1 MKLLFLL
8 AAAAV
13 CVAAIPVPETT
24 TFGQFKARYGKN
36 YIGAEHELREAIFN
50 ANLAKIASLNQQD
63 SSATYGVNE
72 FADLSE
78 DEFRSQKLG
87 FKAGGSF
94 KCKGPNATMTGLRA
108 ADDSVDWRT
117 KGAVT
122 PVKNQGG
129 CGSCWAFSTVA
140 DIEGAVFLKTGKLV
154 SLSEQDLVD
163 CDTID
168 QGCNGGLMDQAM
180 STVVAAGGLESEAD
194 YPYEGVGGTCQF
206 SKAKVASSISSW
218 ECLPQSDEKNM
229 AAYVSA
235 HGPLSIAINAGP
247 MQFYMGGVANPLF
260 CSPSGLDHGV
270 AIVGYGTEGS
280 KDYWI
285 IKNSWGTGWGEKGF
299 YRIVRGHGKCG
310 LDQFPVHSIV

>member
-1 MKLLFLL
+1 M
-8 AAAAV
+8 AATQTAR
-13 CVAAIPVPETT
+13 AAIPVPETS
-24 TFGQFKARYGKN
+24 TFGQFKARYAKN
-36 YIGAEHELREAIFN
+36 YISAAEHELRESIFT
-50 ANLAKIASLNQQD
+50 ANLAKIASLNQMD
-63 SSATYGVNE
+63 TSATYGVNE
-72 FADLSE
+72 FADLTE
-78 DEFRSQKLG
+78 DEFRAQKLG
-87 FKAGGSF
+87 FKAGGKF
-94 KCKGPNATMTGLRA
+94 KCNGPNATFASLPA

-129 CGSCWAFSTVA
+129 CGSCLAFSTVA
-140 DIEGAVFLKTGKLV
+140 DIEGSVFLKTGKLV

-163 CDTID
+163 CDKVD

-180 STVVAAGGLESEAD
+180 QTVLTAGGLMSEAD
-194 YPYEGVGGTCQF
+194 YPYKGMDGSCSF
-206 SKAKVASSISSW
+206 DKSKVASSISSY
-218 ECLPQSDEKNM
+218 ECLPQGDEKNM

-285 IKNSWGTGWGEKGF
+285 IKNSWGQGWGEKGY

-310 LDQFPVHSIV
+310 LDQFPVHSIA

>member
-1 MKLLFLL
+1 MSAL
-8 AAAAV
+8 AR
-13 CVAAIPVPETT
+13 PPPPPP
-24 TFGQFKARYGKN
+24 
-36 YIGAEHELREAIFN
+36 HSS
-50 ANLAKIASLNQQD
+50 SL
-63 SSATYGVNE
+63 SCSYGVNE

-94 KCKGPNATMTGLRA
+94 KCKGPNATMPVRA
-108 ADDSVDWRT
+108 ADDSVDWRA

-140 DIEGAVFLKTGKLV
+140 DIEGSIFVKTGKLV

-163 CDTID
+163 CDTVRPRLPRRLVMQLIFVQVD

-194 YPYEGVGGTCQF
+194 YPYTGMGGQCQF
-206 SKAKVASSISSW
+206 DKSKVAASITSW
-218 ECLPQSDEKNM
+218 ECLPQGDEKNM
-229 AAYVSA
+229 AAYVST

-247 MQFYMGGVANPLF
+247 MQFYLGGIANPLF

-270 AIVGYGTEGS
+270 AIVGYGSEGS

-285 IKNSWGTGWGEKGF
+285 IKNSWGTGWGEKGY

-310 LDQFPVHSIV
+310 LDQFPVHSIA